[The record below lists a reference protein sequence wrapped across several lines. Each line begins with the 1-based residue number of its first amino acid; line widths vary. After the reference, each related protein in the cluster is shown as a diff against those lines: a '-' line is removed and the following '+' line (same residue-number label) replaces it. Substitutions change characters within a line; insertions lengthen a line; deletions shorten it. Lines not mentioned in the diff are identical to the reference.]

1 MIFDYETLKFIWWIL
16 VGALLIGFA
25 IMDGHDL
32 GVNNLLPFLGKT
44 DSERRQII
52 NAVGPHWDGNQ
63 VWLITAG
70 GAIFAAWPIVYAAA
84 FSGLYMGL
92 LLVLFALFFRPIG
105 FDYRSKVNDKRWRN
119 AWDWGIFVSGFVPT
133 LIFGVAF
140 GNIIQGLPFHID
152 DMFMPHYDKQFIF
165 ALLALLNPF
174 ALLCGVVSLT
184 MLTLQGAMWLQVRT
198 DGVVAERAR
207 ITALWLAPV
216 VIACFAIGGLWIA
229 YGIEGFRI
237 ISQPDHAA
245 NANPLGKT
253 VEMATGAWL
262 DIYGSHPVTVLA
274 PAIGFAGVALA
285 WLLSLIRRPA
295 LGMICNSLSIA
306 GIIGTAGLSIF
317 PFVMPSYTVPNSGLT
332 LWDATSSHLTLMLMF
347 YAVVLFLPMVLT
359 YTSWAYTKM
368 WGPVTESDIEKNKH
382 SAY

>member
-16 VGALLIGFA
+16 VGSLLIGFA

-32 GVNNLLPFLGKT
+32 GVNNLLPFLGKN

-63 VWLITAG
+63 VWLVTAG
-70 GAIFAAWPIVYAAA
+70 GAIFAAWPFVYAAA

-105 FDYRSKVNDKRWRN
+105 IDYRSKVDDKRWRN
-119 AWDWGIFVSGFVPT
+119 AWDWGIFVSGLVPT

-140 GNIIQGLPFHID
+140 GNILQGLPFHID
-152 DMFMPHYDKQFIF
+152 EMFMPHYDKKFIF

-174 ALLCGVVSLT
+174 ALLCGVLSLT
-184 MLTLQGAMWLQVRT
+184 MLTLQGALWLQIRT
-198 DGVVAERAR
+198 EGIVAARAR
-207 ITALWLAPV
+207 KTALWLAPA
-216 VIACFAIGGLWIA
+216 VIVCFAIGGIWIA

-237 ISQPDHAA
+237 ITQPDYAA
-245 NANPLGKT
+245 NPNPLGKT
-253 VEMATGAWL
+253 VEVATGAWL
-262 DIYGSHPVTVLA
+262 DIYNDYPAAVLA
-274 PAIGFAGVALA
+274 PAIGFIGAALA
-285 WLLSLIRRPA
+285 WLLSYARRPGI
-295 LGMICNSLSIA
+295 GMICNSLSIA
-306 GIIGTAGLSIF
+306 GIIGTAGLSLF
-317 PFVMPSYTVPNSGLT
+317 PFVMPSSTTPNSGLT

-347 YAVVLFLPMVLT
+347 YAVVLFLPLVLA
-359 YTSWAYTKM
+359 YTSWAYAKM
-368 WGPVTESDIEKNKH
+368 WGPVTEKQIEENKH

>member
-1 MIFDYETLKFIWWIL
+1 MIFDYETLKLIWWML

-44 DSERRQII
+44 DTERRQII

-70 GAIFAAWPIVYAAA
+70 GAIFAAWPFVYAAA

-105 FDYRSKVNDKRWRN
+105 FDYRSKVNDPRWRN

-140 GNIIQGLPFHID
+140 GNILQGLPFHID
-152 DMFMPHYDKQFIF
+152 EMFMPHYDKKFIF

-174 ALLCGVVSLT
+174 ALLCGVLSLT
-184 MLTLQGAMWLQVRT
+184 MLTLQGAMWLQIRT
-198 DGVVAERAR
+198 EGLVAERAR
-207 ITALWLAPV
+207 STALLLAPI
-216 VIACFAIGGLWIA
+216 VIVCFAIGGIWTA

-237 ISQPDHAA
+237 ISQPDYAA
-245 NANPLGKT
+245 NPNPLGKT

-262 DIYGSHPVTVLA
+262 DIYTSYPVAILA
-274 PAIGFAGVALA
+274 PLLGFVGVGLA
-285 WLLSLIRRPA
+285 WLFSLSRRPGI
-295 LGMICNSLSIA
+295 GMICNSLSIA
-306 GIIGTAGLSIF
+306 GIIGTAGLSLF
-317 PFVMPSYTVPNSGLT
+317 PFVMPSSTVPNSGLT
-332 LWDATSSHLTLMLMF
+332 LWDATSSHMTLMLMF
-347 YAVVLFLPMVLT
+347 WAVVLFLPLVLA
-359 YTSWAYTKM
+359 YTSWAYAKM
-368 WGPVTESDIEKNKH
+368 WGPVTQGDIEKNNH

>member
-32 GVNNLLPFLGKT
+32 GANNLLPFLGKT
-44 DSERRQII
+44 DTERRQII

-70 GAIFAAWPIVYAAA
+70 GAIFAAWPFVYAAA

-105 FDYRSKVNDKRWRN
+105 FDYRSKVNDPRWRN

-140 GNIIQGLPFHID
+140 GNILQGLPFHID
-152 DMFMPHYDKQFIF
+152 DMFMPHYDKKFIF

-174 ALLCGVVSLT
+174 ALLCGVLSLT
-184 MLTLQGAMWLQVRT
+184 MLTLQGAMWLQIRT
-198 DGVVAERAR
+198 EGVVAGRAR
-207 ITALWLAPV
+207 STALLLAPI
-216 VIACFAIGGLWIA
+216 VIVCFAIGGIWIT

-237 ISQPDHAA
+237 VTQPDYAA
-245 NANPLGKT
+245 NPNPLGKT

-262 DIYGSHPVTVLA
+262 DIYKSYPVAMLA
-274 PAIGFAGVALA
+274 PVIGFAGAALA
-285 WLLSLIRRPA
+285 WVFSLARRPGI
-295 LGMICNSLSIA
+295 GMICNSLSIA
-306 GIIGTAGLSIF
+306 GIIGTAGLSLF

-332 LWDATSSHLTLMLMF
+332 LWDATSSHMTLMLMF
-347 YAVVLFLPMVLT
+347 WAVVLFLPLVLG

-368 WGPVTESDIEKNKH
+368 WGRVTQGDIEKNNH